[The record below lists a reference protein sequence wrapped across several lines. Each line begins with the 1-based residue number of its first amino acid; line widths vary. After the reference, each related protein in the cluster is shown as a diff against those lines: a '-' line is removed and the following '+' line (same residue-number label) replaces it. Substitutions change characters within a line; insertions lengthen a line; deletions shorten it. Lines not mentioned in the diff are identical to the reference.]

1 MKKRAILMLTA
12 LAMAASMAACGDK
25 KTDETAADSTEVAM
39 TEAGTES
46 TEAETESEEVLPEG
60 MYRSELTNEL
70 IDESLKNQRPIAVMV
85 DNESIALPH
94 YGLSQADVVYEMM
107 NSTLNGRITR
117 FMVLVKD
124 WENIKQLGSIRSVR
138 PTNILIASEWNAVIC
153 HDGGPFYI
161 DEYMADPSVD
171 NFSGTFSRV
180 DNGKS
185 REYTEYI
192 LPGDLD
198 KNFENSGV
206 SKEYTSYYEGPH
218 YQFASES
225 NPVDLSSASDAVI
238 DANTVDL
245 PFPHNGSY
253 LEYNA
258 DDQLYYYSEYGK
270 AHVDPGNDNKQ
281 LCFKNLLIQSCGYTQ
296 YDEHGYLIFDCVS
309 QGGGYYVTNG
319 KAIPVTWKKEKM
331 TSPTRYYDAAGNEI
345 KINTGKTYV
354 GFVPVDDWLD
364 LVIE

>member
-1 MKKRAILMLTA
+1 MLTA
-12 LAMAASMAACGDK
+12 LAMTVSITACGSK
-25 KTDETAADSTEVAM
+25 NTDETAADSTEVAM
-39 TEAGTES
+39 TEAGTEE
-46 TEAETESEEVLPEG
+46 TETESEEVLPEG

-185 REYTEYI
+185 REYTEY
-192 LPGDLD
+192 LTGR
-198 KNFENSGV
+198 SGQ
-206 SKEYTSYYEGPH
+206 E
-218 YQFASES
+218 
-225 NPVDLSSASDAVI
+225 L
-238 DANTVDL
+238 
-245 PFPHNGSY
+245 
-253 LEYNA
+253 
-258 DDQLYYYSEYGK
+258 
-270 AHVDPGNDNKQ
+270 
-281 LCFKNLLIQSCGYTQ
+281 
-296 YDEHGYLIFDCVS
+296 
-309 QGGGYYVTNG
+309 
-319 KAIPVTWKKEKM
+319 
-331 TSPTRYYDAAGNEI
+331 
-345 KINTGKTYV
+345 
-354 GFVPVDDWLD
+354 
-364 LVIE
+364 

>member
-1 MKKRAILMLTA
+1 MLTA

-171 NFSGTFSRV
+171 N
-180 DNGKS
+180 GKS

-225 NPVDLSSASDAVI
+225 NPVDLSSASDAI